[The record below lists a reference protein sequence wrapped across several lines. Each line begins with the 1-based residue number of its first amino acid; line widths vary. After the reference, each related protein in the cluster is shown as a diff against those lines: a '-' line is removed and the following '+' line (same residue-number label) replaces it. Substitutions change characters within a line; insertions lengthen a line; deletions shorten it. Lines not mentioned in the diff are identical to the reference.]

1 MLPLAKVGL
10 IFCASLCCWCCV
22 GAVAER
28 LGWMGDAAISAE
40 SASYNFPGVDGVAR
54 VQAQFLDM
62 IADGQ
67 GDDGA
72 VSDITPTV
80 WQLGAMQPSDASW
93 GSAFPTMAYQ
103 VWMTTG
109 STAVIGKHLVALVKY
124 IDSLAS
130 RLQHSGMVKNNLGHC
145 TLPHSLLRCVGDITA
160 RPRNRWISLTRSCT
174 ALLFWSRW
182 GLVSAEQRSERVH
195 RSCVRSNIHPRHETR
210 RKHGRGS
217 RRDQDTR

>member
-1 MLPLAKVGL
+1 M
-10 IFCASLCCWCCV
+10 FCTALRCV
-22 GAVAER
+22 GVVAER

-40 SASYNFPGVDGVAR
+40 SASYNFPGLDGVAQ

-109 STAVIGKHLVALVKY
+109 STAVIDKHLVALVKY

-130 RLQHSGMVKNNLGHC
+130 RLQHSGMAKNDLDHC
-145 TLPHSLLRCVGDITA
+145 
-160 RPRNRWISLTRSCT
+160 
-174 ALLFWSRW
+174 ALLHSICCD
-182 GLVSAEQRSERVH
+182 VSPISQHNHA
-195 RSCVRSNIHPRHETR
+195 IA
-210 RKHGRGS
+210 GS
-217 RRDQDTR
+217 G

>member
-1 MLPLAKVGL
+1 M
-10 IFCASLCCWCCV
+10 FCAAVCCV
-22 GAVAER
+22 LPER

-40 SASYNFPGVDGVAR
+40 SASYNFPGLDGVAR

-109 STAVIGKHLVALVKY
+109 STAVIDKHLVALVKY

-130 RLQHSGMVKNNLGHC
+130 RLQHSGMAKNNLGHC
-145 TLPHSLLRCVGDITA
+145 ALPHGLRRCVADIA
-160 RPRNRWISLTRSCT
+160 AIPRNRWISLTRSCT
-174 ALLFWSRW
+174 ALLILCGPDGDWFPPSN
-182 GLVSAEQRSERVH
+182 GQKGSTDLVSAATF
-195 RSCVRSNIHPRHETR
+195 I
-210 RKHGRGS
+210 
-217 RRDQDTR
+217 QDTRHVAAMAGAVGDTKTQDRLTGMRTI